1 MMGTSFVRTNT
12 QCSFEFVLAFFTFKV
27 FADKSKTLQWWH
39 VLHRWRVILFS
50 TSPNFFHKPLLCL
63 FSQERLFPG
72 SKSLVVPRE
81 SPEKRYLL
89 FQNLHATIDSFDC
102 SSIYLLLHLFSP
114 FWNASSSTAFDKL
127 TDSRKL
133 FLWWGK
139 SFHFLIC
146 LIFNEFQ

>member
-1 MMGTSFVRTNT
+1 MQANWGHIFCKHFAQFLMMGTSFVRTNT

-27 FADKSKTLQWWH
+27 FADKSKTLQWCL
-39 VLHRWRVILFS
+39 VLYLF
-50 TSPNFFHKPLLCL
+50 L

-139 SFHFLIC
+139 SFHFLTC
-146 LIFNEFQ
+146 LIFNKFQ